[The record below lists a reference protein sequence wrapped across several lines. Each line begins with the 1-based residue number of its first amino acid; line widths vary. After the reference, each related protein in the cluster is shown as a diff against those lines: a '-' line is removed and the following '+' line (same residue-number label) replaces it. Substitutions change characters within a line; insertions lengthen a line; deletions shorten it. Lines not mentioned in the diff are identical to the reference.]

1 MPYCTHCGT
10 EEREGQQFCAVCG
23 TRKGGSI
30 GATPMPPMSSN
41 ASDSEAQV
49 RVGISLEPPRQS
61 RWSVLL
67 RAVLLLPLFVVA
79 VGVEFV
85 AFFVIVVAWFC
96 ALFTGRVPDS
106 PQRFLT
112 RALRFYCNILSYAFL
127 LSSRWPGLTFNAKPN
142 DQVSIEIDHVKLRRW
157 SVFFR
162 LILGYP
168 ATLVG
173 SALNLGSYPLL
184 VVAWVWGVVAG
195 REPRSIHQALALVLR
210 YQIRLQAY
218 SCLLTPTQPFRG
230 FLGDGDEKWLKSTQN
245 SSATPPPSLTPQVS
259 PTNDPMASPRSST
272 TSLSTRWL
280 VARAAKVL
288 VVLSLV
294 MCVPL
299 YIVSK
304 SIEKPFVVRLQD
316 FVSRNIATT
325 THNVTV
331 TTMSRFESSLEACP
345 STLKLR
351 CQQRAAT
358 RAYSHLSDQS
368 ASLFSSNVFVP
379 TGALS
384 SVKKYESA
392 LATLENELFT
402 VESSSSLVVQAHVL
416 NSEIP
421 GALAQVNRDFH
432 TAEARLGG

>member
-1 MPYCTHCGT
+1 MPYCTNCGT

-23 TRKGGSI
+23 ARKGGSFS
-30 GATPMPPMSSN
+30 ATPMPPMSS
-41 ASDSEAQV
+41 DEFGSEAQV

-61 RWSVLL
+61 RWSVLF

-85 AFFVIVVAWFC
+85 AFFVTVAAWFC

-106 PQRFLT
+106 QQRFLT

-127 LSSRWPGLTFNAKPN
+127 LSSRWPGLTFNAKPD

-162 LILGYP
+162 LVLGYP

-230 FLGDGDEKWLKSTQN
+230 FLGDGDEKSLKSTQN
-245 SSATPPPSLTPQVS
+245 SSRTTSPSLTPPVP

-272 TSLSTRWL
+272 TSLSTRWF
-280 VARAAKVL
+280 VAKAARVL

-299 YIVSK
+299 YFVSM
-304 SIEKPFVVRLQD
+304 SIENPFVVRLQD
-316 FVSRNIATT
+316 FVSRNIVTT
-325 THNVTV
+325 THHVTL
-331 TTMSRFESSLEACP
+331 TTMSRFESSVGACP
-345 STLKLR
+345 SALKLQ

-358 RAYSHLSDQS
+358 RAYSHLSQQS
-368 ASLFSSNVFVP
+368 ASLFSNNVFVP
-379 TGALS
+379 SGALS

-402 VESSSSLVVQAHVL
+402 VESSNSLVVQARVV

-421 GALAQVNRDFH
+421 VALAQVNRDFH
-432 TAEARLGG
+432 TAVARLGG